1 MKTTELGPGELT
13 GGSFVLDIL
22 NSLNARQKA
31 AVLHG
36 DGPLLVVAGAG
47 SGKTRVLT
55 YRVAHLIAARGV
67 PPYFI
72 LAVTFTNKAAK
83 EMRERVTRIVGPLG
97 EQVWVATFHS
107 TCVQILRREANKVGY
122 ERNFLIFDTAD
133 QLMVVRDVMKELN
146 LDTRR
151 IEPRAALNAISGA
164 KNELM
169 SPDEYALKAG
179 DFWDKTIARI
189 YSKYQSKLVAANAM
203 DFDDLIMVTVRLFRQ
218 EPEVLGWYQ
227 ERFRYI
233 LVDEYQDT
241 NHAQYVLI
249 NLLASKYRNLCV
261 VGDAD
266 QSIYRFR
273 GADIRNILE
282 FEKDYPDAKTIK
294 LEQNYR
300 STEKILQSANEVI
313 ANNLGRKDKELW
325 TDKAG
330 GDPIFLHRASDE
342 RQEARFVASEIQ
354 RLKQAGRSY
363 QDFAVLYRTHSQS
376 RTFEEEFMGRGIPYV
391 IVAGL
396 RFYERKEIKDLIA
409 YLRLLE
415 NPADSY
421 SLRRV
426 INVPKRGIGDVTL
439 GRLEDYA
446 LANDISLY
454 DALEHVDAIPGL
466 GGRAV
471 GALGEF
477 QKIIEGL
484 RAKLGKVSL
493 TRIAELVLEDTKYL
507 AELQGERTNEADG
520 RVENLKEFL
529 SVTKQYEEETPEADL
544 SGFLE
549 HVALVADVDLL
560 DDGAEA
566 VVMMSLHAAKGLE
579 FPVVF
584 LVGMEEG
591 VFPHS
596 RALWEP
602 AELEEER
609 RLCYVGITRAMQTL
623 YLTCAQLRTLYGTTN
638 QNFISRFVEEIPQD
652 HIEELGQ
659 NQEGYGSGS
668 AQSKVLRF
676 PVERTRQRQSQP
688 SQETTADGTTLIKEL
703 ETGTKV
709 RHAHF
714 GEGTVISVSG
724 QGADTI
730 VAVAFPDQ
738 GIKRF
743 LAGYTPLEKL

>member
-1 MKTTELGPGELT
+1 M
-13 GGSFVLDIL
+13 DIL
-22 NSLNARQKA
+22 SSLNDRQKA

-133 QLMVVRDVMKELN
+133 QLMVVREAMKELN

-164 KNELM
+164 KNELI
-169 SPDEYALKAG
+169 SPEEYASKAG
-179 DFWDKTIARI
+179 DFWDRTMASI
-189 YSKYQSKLVAANAM
+189 YSKYQNKLLAVNAM

-241 NHAQYVLI
+241 NHAQYMLI

-273 GADIRNILE
+273 GADIRNIME
-282 FEKDYPDAKTIK
+282 FEKDYPDAKIIK

-325 TDKAG
+325 TDRSG

-342 RQEARFVASEIQ
+342 REEARFVAGEVQ
-354 RLKQAGRSY
+354 KLVQAGRSY

-376 RTFEEEFMGRGIPYV
+376 RTFEEEFMARGIPYV

-415 NPADSY
+415 NPTDSY

-446 LANDISLY
+446 FANDISLY
-454 DALEHVDAIPGL
+454 DALGQTDTIPEL
-466 GGRAV
+466 GGRATA
-471 GALGEF
+471 ALREF
-477 QKIIEGL
+477 QKTIEGL

-493 TRIAELVLEDTKYL
+493 TRIAELVLEETKYL
-507 AELQGERTNEADG
+507 RELQNERTPEADG
-520 RVENLKEFL
+520 RIENLKEFL

-544 SGFLE
+544 GGFLE

-638 QNFISRFVEEIPQD
+638 RNFISRFVEEIPED
-652 HIEELGQ
+652 YVEELDQ
-659 NQEGYGSGS
+659 NQERYGSGN
-668 AQSKVLRF
+668 AQGKVLRF
-676 PVERTRQRQSQP
+676 PVERTKQRKPQP
-688 SQETTADGTTLIKEL
+688 NQDTTADGTTLIKEL
-703 ETGTKV
+703 ETGTRV

-714 GEGTVISVSG
+714 GEGTVVSVTG
-724 QGADTI
+724 QGADSI

>member
-1 MKTTELGPGELT
+1 M
-13 GGSFVLDIL
+13 DIL
-22 NSLNARQKA
+22 STLNSRQKA

-55 YRVAHLIAARGV
+55 YRIAHLISARGV

-83 EMRERVTRIVGPLG
+83 EMKERVARLVGPLG

-133 QLMVVRDVMKELN
+133 QLSVVKEAIKELD

-169 SPDEYALKAG
+169 SPEEYSQQAG

-189 YSKYQSKLVAANAM
+189 YGKYQRKLVAANAM
-203 DFDDLIMVTVRLFRQ
+203 DFDDLIMATVRLFRTQ
-218 EPEVLGWYQ
+218 PEVLGWYQ

-282 FEKDYPDAKTIK
+282 FEQDYPDAKTVK

-300 STEKILQSANEVI
+300 STEKILHSANEVI

-325 TDKAG
+325 TEQAG
-330 GDPIFLHRASDE
+330 GDPIFLYKASDE

-354 RLKQAGRSY
+354 RLKKEGKDY
-363 QDFAVLYRTHSQS
+363 QDFAILYRTHSQS
-376 RTFEEEFMGRGIPYV
+376 RTFEEEFMGRGIPYA

-415 NPADSY
+415 NPADLY

-426 INVPKRGIGDVTL
+426 INVPKRGIGDATL
-439 GRLEDYA
+439 GRLEA
-446 LANDISLY
+446 F
-454 DALEHVDAIPGL
+454 ALENDVSPYAALDDLDAIPGL
-466 GGRAV
+466 GGRAIN
-471 GALGEF
+471 ALRGFKELM
-477 QKIIEGL
+477 EGL
-484 RAKLGKVSL
+484 RAKLGNVSL
-493 TRIAELVLEDTKYL
+493 TRMTEAVLEDTTYL
-507 AELQGERTNEADG
+507 VELQGERTPEADA
-520 RVENLKEFL
+520 RIENLKEFL

-544 SGFLE
+544 GGFLE
-549 HVALVADVDLL
+549 HVALVADVDLY
-560 DDGAEA
+560 DDVADA

-596 RALWEP
+596 RSLWEP

-623 YLTCAQLRTLYGTTN
+623 YLTCAQLRTLYGSTS
-638 QNFISRFVEEIPQD
+638 QNFISRFVEEIPED
-652 HIEELGQ
+652 YVEELGQ
-659 NQEGYGSGS
+659 EDAGQERGGSDK
-668 AQSKVLRF
+668 SKVLRF
-676 PVERTRQRQSQP
+676 PVERTRQPQP
-688 SQETTADGTTLIKEL
+688 GRETTADGTTLIADL
-703 ETGTKV
+703 ETGSKV
-709 RHAHF
+709 KHSHF

-730 VAVAFPDQ
+730 VAVAFPNQ

>member
-1 MKTTELGPGELT
+1 M
-13 GGSFVLDIL
+13 DIL
-22 NSLNARQKA
+22 STLNSRQKA

-55 YRVAHLIAARGV
+55 YRIAHLISARGV

-83 EMRERVTRIVGPLG
+83 EMKERVARLVGPLG

-133 QLMVVRDVMKELN
+133 QLSVVKEAIKELD

-169 SPDEYALKAG
+169 SPEEYSQQAG

-189 YSKYQSKLVAANAM
+189 YGKYQRKLVAANAM
-203 DFDDLIMVTVRLFRQ
+203 DFDDLIMATVRLFRTQ
-218 EPEVLGWYQ
+218 PEVLGWYQ

-282 FEKDYPDAKTIK
+282 FEQDYPDAKTIK

-300 STEKILQSANEVI
+300 STEKILHSANEVI

-325 TDKAG
+325 TEQAG
-330 GDPIFLHRASDE
+330 GDPIFLYKASDE

-354 RLKQAGRSY
+354 RLKKEGKDY
-363 QDFAVLYRTHSQS
+363 QDFAILYRTHSQS
-376 RTFEEEFMGRGIPYV
+376 RTFEEEFMGRGIPYA

-415 NPADSY
+415 NPADLY

-426 INVPKRGIGDVTL
+426 INVPKRGIGDATL
-439 GRLEDYA
+439 GRLEA
-446 LANDISLY
+446 F
-454 DALEHVDAIPGL
+454 ALENNVSPYAALDDLDAIPGL
-466 GGRAV
+466 GGRAIN
-471 GALGEF
+471 ALRGFKELM
-477 QKIIEGL
+477 EGL
-484 RAKLGKVSL
+484 RAKLGNVSL
-493 TRIAELVLEDTKYL
+493 TRMTEAVLEDTTYL
-507 AELQGERTNEADG
+507 VELQGERTPEADA
-520 RVENLKEFL
+520 RIENLKEFL

-544 SGFLE
+544 GGFLE
-549 HVALVADVDLL
+549 HVALVADVDLY
-560 DDGAEA
+560 DDVADA

-596 RALWEP
+596 RSLWEP

-623 YLTCAQLRTLYGTTN
+623 YLTCAQLRTLYGSTS
-638 QNFISRFVEEIPQD
+638 QNFISRFVEEIPED
-652 HIEELGQ
+652 YVEELGQ
-659 NQEGYGSGS
+659 EDAGQERGGSDK
-668 AQSKVLRF
+668 SKVLRF
-676 PVERTRQRQSQP
+676 PVERTRQPQP
-688 SQETTADGTTLIKEL
+688 GRETTADGTTLIADL
-703 ETGTKV
+703 ETGSKV
-709 RHAHF
+709 KHSHF

-730 VAVAFPDQ
+730 VAVAFPNQ

>member
-1 MKTTELGPGELT
+1 M
-13 GGSFVLDIL
+13 DIL
-22 NSLNARQKA
+22 STLNSRQKA

-55 YRVAHLIAARGV
+55 YRIAHLISARGV

-83 EMRERVTRIVGPLG
+83 EMKERVARLVGPLG

-133 QLMVVRDVMKELN
+133 QLSVVKEAIKELD

-169 SPDEYALKAG
+169 SPEEYSQQAG

-189 YSKYQSKLVAANAM
+189 YGKYHSKLVAANAM
-203 DFDDLIMVTVRLFRQ
+203 DFDDLIMATVRLFRTQ
-218 EPEVLGWYQ
+218 PEVLGWYQ

-300 STEKILQSANEVI
+300 STEKILHSANEVI

-325 TDKAG
+325 TEQAG
-330 GDPIFLHRASDE
+330 GDPIFLYKASDE

-354 RLKQAGRSY
+354 RLKKEGKDY
-363 QDFAVLYRTHSQS
+363 QDFAILYRTHSQS
-376 RTFEEEFMGRGIPYV
+376 RTFEEEFMGRGIPYA

-415 NPADSY
+415 NPADLY

-426 INVPKRGIGDVTL
+426 INVPKRGIGDATL
-439 GRLEDYA
+439 GRLEA
-446 LANDISLY
+446 F
-454 DALEHVDAIPGL
+454 ALENNVSPYAALDDLDAIPGL
-466 GGRAV
+466 GGRAIN
-471 GALGEF
+471 ALRGFKELM
-477 QKIIEGL
+477 EGL
-484 RAKLGKVSL
+484 RAKLGNVSL
-493 TRIAELVLEDTKYL
+493 TRMTEAVLEDTKYL
-507 AELQGERTNEADG
+507 VELQGERTPEADA
-520 RVENLKEFL
+520 RIENLKEFL

-544 SGFLE
+544 GGFLE
-549 HVALVADVDLL
+549 HVALVADVDLY
-560 DDGAEA
+560 DDVADA

-596 RALWEP
+596 RSLWEP

-623 YLTCAQLRTLYGTTN
+623 YLTCAQLRTLYGSTS
-638 QNFISRFVEEIPQD
+638 QNFISRFVEEIPED
-652 HIEELGQ
+652 YVEELGQ
-659 NQEGYGSGS
+659 EDAGQERGGSDK
-668 AQSKVLRF
+668 SKVLRF
-676 PVERTRQRQSQP
+676 PVERTRQPQP
-688 SQETTADGTTLIKEL
+688 GRETTADGTTLIADL
-703 ETGTKV
+703 ETGSKV
-709 RHAHF
+709 KHSHF

-730 VAVAFPDQ
+730 VAVAFPNQ